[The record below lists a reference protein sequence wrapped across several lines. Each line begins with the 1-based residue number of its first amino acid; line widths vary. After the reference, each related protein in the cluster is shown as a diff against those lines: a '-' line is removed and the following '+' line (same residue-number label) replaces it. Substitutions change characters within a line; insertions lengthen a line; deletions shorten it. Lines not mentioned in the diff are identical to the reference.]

1 MLSAPTGK
9 AALVPAAG
17 LACALAFALVDPA
30 VAPRAVAVPA
40 AAHPAAS
47 PTASPTAGPAP
58 GPLAGVR
65 VAITGGL
72 FTASLG
78 IIWTTGHPVYGHPC
92 AAAGGAPTP
101 FTALVDA
108 EDEYHFGLVA
118 HWDAT
123 AKDFVVDNIH
133 GDAANGKK
141 WTAYV
146 NDTKITTGP
155 CATAIKD
162 TDKVKWS
169 LE

>member
-17 LACALAFALVDPA
+17 LACALTFALGPATAPPA
-30 VAPRAVAVPA
+30 VAAPA
-40 AAHPAAS
+40 AATRPAA
-47 PTASPTAGPAP
+47 

-78 IIWTTGHPVYGHPC
+78 IIWTTGRTVYGHPC
-92 AAAGGAPTP
+92 AAAGDAPTP

-108 EDEYHFGLVA
+108 EDEYHFGLEA
-118 HWDAT
+118 HWDAAT
-123 AKDFVVDNIH
+123 KDFVVDNIH
-133 GDAANGKK
+133 GDAADGKK
-141 WTAYV
+141 WNAYV
-146 NDTKITTGP
+146 NDTKITTSP

-162 TDKVKWS
+162 TDKVRWT

>member
-9 AALVPAAG
+9 AAVLPAAG
-17 LACALAFALVDPA
+17 LACALAFALGPA
-30 VAPRAVAVPA
+30 VAPPAVAVPVTTPA
-40 AAHPAAS
+40 AAARPAA
-47 PTASPTAGPAP
+47 

-78 IIWTTGHPVYGHPC
+78 IIWTTGRTVYGHPC
-92 AAAGGAPTP
+92 AAAGDAPTP